1 MSVDLNQYLLPSGRG
16 VRVKELSP
24 SAKDIVTKKAAK
36 LSGKDASIVDF
47 RMCELHEG
55 VVAMLKE
62 VTVNRDCKTVEDL
75 LSKEVKWKDVNYS
88 DLDEKYDEYFSSKDD
103 TVLSN
108 IYRKLHEVTFDELES
123 ISLKV
128 QTVTRD

>member
-1 MSVDLNQYLLPSGRG
+1 MSQDFYQYLLPSGRG

-24 SAKDIVTKKAAK
+24 SKKDHVTKNAAK
-36 LSGKDASIVDF
+36 LSGKDASVVDF

-55 VVAMLKE
+55 VVAMLSE
-62 VTVNRDCKTVEDL
+62 VTVDKGLGDL
-75 LSKEVKWKDVNYS
+75 LLPEVKWKSTNPG
-88 DLDEKYDEYFSSKDD
+88 DLDDNYDSYFSSKDD

-108 IYRKLHEVTFDELES
+108 IYRKLHEVTFDELEA

-128 QTVTRD
+128 QMVTKD